1 MKKGVLLLNLG
12 SPDSPEPGD
21 VKRYLNEF
29 LSDPYVIDIP
39 YIFRMLLLKLFILP
53 FRPQKS
59 SEAYKKIWGPRG
71 SPLVY
76 HSEDLQLKVQKNLGP
91 DYVVDLAMRYGKL
104 SIQGALERLHAQEL
118 SSLVIIPLYPQY
130 SYAATESSI
139 VRCKKLLKKM
149 GSQLPVRFLEY
160 FYDHPDFIESV
171 LEQGRAVLAKGNYD
185 HVMFSF
191 HGVPERQIRRCDQSS
206 DHCLNLDSC
215 CDKISAVNAKCYR
228 AQCYQT
234 ARVLAKRLS
243 LKDKDY
249 TVAFQSRLGRTPW
262 IRPYTDVLLKE
273 LADRSVR
280 RIALFSPSFVA
291 DCLETLEEI
300 EIRGRADFKNYGG
313 EELTLVPSLNSSDT
327 WARAVAELARS

>member
-12 SPDSPEPGD
+12 SPDSPEPND
-21 VKRYLNEF
+21 VKSYLNEF

-39 YIFRMLLLKLFILP
+39 YVFRMLLLKLFILP
-53 FRPQKS
+53 FRPKKS
-59 SEAYKKIWGPRG
+59 GEAYKKIWGPRG

-76 HSEDLQLKVQKNLGP
+76 HSQDLLEKVQKVLGP
-91 DYVVDLAMRYGKL
+91 EYVVDLAMRYGTL
-104 SIQGALERLHAQEL
+104 SIKSALERLHSQEL
-118 SSLVIIPLYPQY
+118 SSLVVIPLYPQY
-130 SYAATESSI
+130 SFAATESSI

-149 GSQLPVRFLEY
+149 KSQVPVRFMEY
-160 FYDHPDFIESV
+160 FYDQPDFIEAF
-171 LEQGRAVLAKGNYD
+171 LERGREVLAKGNYD

-191 HGVPERQIRRCDQSS
+191 HGVPERQIRRCDPSG
-206 DHCLNLDSC
+206 DHCLNLESC
-215 CDKISAVNAKCYR
+215 CDKITAANRKCYR
-228 AQCYQT
+228 AQCFQT

-300 EIRGRADFKNYGG
+300 EIRGRADFKSYGG

-327 WARAVAELARS
+327 WARAVAEWTRS